1 MAVDFIK
8 FRRIMARLDAQ
19 LKKEETERK
28 LKKDNK
34 KKEKKEK
41 K

>member
-19 LKKEETERK
+19 LKKEEAERK
-28 LKKDNK
+28 IKKDNK
-34 KKEKKEK
+34 KKEKK
-41 K
+41 